1 MALPSM
7 PPELA
12 SADVP
17 TRDLTRERSDC
28 LACGGSG
35 GRILLTAGDVAAE
48 QRWLERFHAAR
59 RAPARDGDADGD
71 DAKDRAS
78 FTQSE
83 TCSVV
88 ACVACGTVL
97 RVPRPS
103 PDEVAETY
111 AEDEYGRET
120 LDALAENQDAFFA
133 AKLDALAPQ
142 LSALGR
148 GARVL
153 EIGSFVGGF
162 LRAAGER
169 GWRAL
174 GVDVGEETARYVRA
188 RGFDVR
194 CGDVLELDL
203 EPGFAAVFIWSTF
216 DQLGAP
222 AAVLDRVRALLA
234 PGGLLV
240 LRVPNGR
247 FETACL
253 ALRQRAPSTRRLHR
267 VLCAQ
272 AYDNFVSFPYL
283 TGYTPESLSDL
294 LEAHGF
300 ACTHVRGDTILR
312 LADAQTRPFAVREE
326 ERVKR
331 VVRRACR
338 AAERATGLLFDP
350 WLDVIARSA

>member
-1 MALPSM
+1 MAVATMAAGFAPA
-7 PPELA
+7 E
-12 SADVP
+12 P
-17 TRDLTRERSDC
+17 TRDLTRERSTC
-28 LACGGSG
+28 LACGGST
-35 GRILLTAGDVAAE
+35 GRTLLTAADVAAE
-48 QRWLERFHAAR
+48 QLWLERFHALR
-59 RAPARDGDADGD
+59 RTPAGDGD

-78 FTQSE
+78 FTQSD
-83 TCSVV
+83 TVSVV
-88 ACVACGTVL
+88 ACASCGTVL

-103 PDEVAETY
+103 PDDVAETY

-120 LDALAENQDAFFA
+120 LDALAKNQDAFFA
-133 AKLDALAPQ
+133 AKLDALAPR
-142 LSALGR
+142 LAPLGP

-162 LRAAGER
+162 LRAATDR

-174 GVDVGEETARYVRA
+174 GVDVGEETSRYVRA

-194 CGDVLELDL
+194 RGDVLDLAL
-203 EPGFAAVFIWSTF
+203 EPGFHAVFVWSTF

-222 AAVLDRVRALLA
+222 SAVLDRVRDLLV
-234 PGGLLV
+234 PDGLLV

-253 ALRQRAPSTRRLHR
+253 ALREGARRTSRLHR

-283 TGYTPESLSDL
+283 TGYTPESLSGL
-294 LEAHGF
+294 LATHGF
-300 ACTHVRGDTILR
+300 TCTHVGGDTILR
-312 LADAQTRPFAVREE
+312 LADARTRPFAAREE

-331 VVRRACR
+331 AVRRACR
-338 AAERATGLLFDP
+338 GAARATGLLFDP